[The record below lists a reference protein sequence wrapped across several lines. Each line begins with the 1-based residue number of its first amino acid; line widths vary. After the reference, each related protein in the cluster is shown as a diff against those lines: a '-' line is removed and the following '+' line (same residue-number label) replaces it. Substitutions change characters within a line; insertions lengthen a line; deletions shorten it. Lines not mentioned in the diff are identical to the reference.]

1 MIEIRGGGLE
11 RVGGTVGGFLG
22 EGTNPWCRSRSSLLL
37 RSLSPPR
44 PSLVHLD
51 LPSAPPVSSCPWDAA
66 LSLENGGQCEV
77 EPWSGGISLSSPTS
91 PALVR
96 LEDLEGEEEKKEV
109 ATRDR
114 LRTPLRAGSTLC
126 KGQEVSTSY
135 LLTFWPSPSASK
147 VSQLFFCKH

>member
-1 MIEIRGGGLE
+1 MSSDKVSFKLEGTFLCGGPSSRALNPANHTWIGDRDQGGGGLE

-66 LSLENGGQCEV
+66 LSLESRQCEV
-77 EPWSGGISLSSPTS
+77 EPWSGGISLLPHLPRTCTTGR
-91 PALVR
+91 PR
-96 LEDLEGEEEKKEV
+96 RRGREEGSG
-109 ATRDR
+109 D
-114 LRTPLRAGSTLC
+114 
-126 KGQEVSTSY
+126 
-135 LLTFWPSPSASK
+135 
-147 VSQLFFCKH
+147 